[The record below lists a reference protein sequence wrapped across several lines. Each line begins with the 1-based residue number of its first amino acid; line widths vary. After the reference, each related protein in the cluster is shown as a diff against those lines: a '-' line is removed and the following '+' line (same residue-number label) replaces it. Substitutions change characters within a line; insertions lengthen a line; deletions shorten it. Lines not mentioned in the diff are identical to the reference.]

1 MKSFLFSGNV
11 SGPESFRAPT
21 CNSVHNQSER
31 DLPPDQLKALY
42 EVLPSYLILILI
54 AIFIF
59 YKYNYRKFKRHN

>member
-1 MKSFLFSGNV
+1 VNLSMISFLFSGHV

-42 EVLPSYLILILI
+42 EVLPSYLILILMQY
-54 AIFIF
+54 FF
-59 YKYNYRKFKRHN
+59 FVDLCFM